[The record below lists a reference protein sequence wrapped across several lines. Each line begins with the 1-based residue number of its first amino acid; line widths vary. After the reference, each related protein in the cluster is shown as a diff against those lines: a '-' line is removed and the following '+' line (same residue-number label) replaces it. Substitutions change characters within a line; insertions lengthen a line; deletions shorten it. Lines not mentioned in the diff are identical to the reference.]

1 MKRVTILGLTVLV
14 TAAVLATAPLL
25 GLETIDP
32 RQVAGGAGAG
42 PEARIFWS
50 LRVPRVMLG
59 FLAGAALSV
68 GGLTFQALFRNAL
81 ATPYTL
87 GVSSG
92 AALGATLAIRLGAV
106 FSVLGIPAVSLAAF
120 AGALLAVALVYGL
133 ARARLGCSANIM
145 LLAGVAV
152 NFSFASLI
160 LLVHYTSDAAA
171 SFNILRWLMGRL
183 DTVGPDEALR
193 LLPLVAVGGFV
204 ALALHREL
212 NLMSVDEE
220 LAVSRGVDVDRY
232 RAVLFVTTSVMIGGV
247 VAACGPIGFVG
258 MMVPH
263 VCRLLIGPD
272 HRWLGPMSLLA
283 GGAFLVACDVLA
295 RMLAAPAELP
305 VGVLTALLG
314 GPFFLWLLV
323 GRRGAACG
331 G

>member
-1 MKRVTILGLTVLV
+1 LRRITILGVTVLATAAVLV
-14 TAAVLATAPLL
+14 TAPFL

-32 RQVAGGAGAG
+32 RLVAGGAGTG

-92 AALGATLAIRLGAV
+92 AALGATLAIRVGAV

-133 ARARLGCSANIM
+133 ARARRGCSANIM

-160 LLVHYTSDAAA
+160 LLIHYTSDAAA

-220 LAVSRGVDVDRY
+220 LAISRGVDADRY
-232 RAVLFVTTSVMIGGV
+232 RVILFVTTSVMIGGV

-263 VCRLLIGPD
+263 ICRLLIGPD

-305 VGVLTALLG
+305 VGVLTSLLG

-323 GRRGAACG
+323 GRRGGSACA
-331 G
+331 